1 MREIHV
7 SRRSKKTAMALIP
20 FPDLMT
26 AAARGGYAVGYF
38 ESWNLESLL
47 AVAGAAEATRSPVIL
62 GFSGIYIPHPQ
73 RVAADRLGPYAALG
87 LEVAH
92 SLTVPCCLLFN
103 ESPHLDWVFESIDL
117 GFNLTMFSDEGMSAE
132 EQAAIARK
140 VVERAHPA
148 GVAVEAE
155 MSSLT
160 GLSEELSAA
169 PPDLHL
175 TDPAAAA
182 AFVAE
187 TGIDALA
194 VNIGQAH
201 LHGRGQLRLDFER
214 LAALRRAVSVPLV
227 LHGATSVARDDLAA
241 VARTGIGKI
250 NVGSAIKRA
259 FFEAT
264 RRACLAAGESY
275 NPYDVLGSGFP
286 SDVLT
291 AGRVAMQAVVEDMMR
306 LFGSAGK
313 A

>member
-1 MREIHV
+1 M
-7 SRRSKKTAMALIP
+7 SLIP
-20 FPDLMT
+20 FPDLM
-26 AAARGGYAVGYF
+26 AEAERGHYAVGYF

-47 AVAGAAEATRSPVIL
+47 AVADAAEALRSPVIL
-62 GFSGIYIPHPQ
+62 GFSGITIPHPQ
-73 RVAADRLGPYAALG
+73 RLVRDRLAPYAALG
-87 LEVAH
+87 LEVAR

-117 GFNLTMFSDEGMSAE
+117 GFNLTMFSDEEMSAA
-132 EQAAIARK
+132 EQAAIARQ
-140 VVERAHPA
+140 VAARAHPA

-155 MSSLT
+155 MSSLV
-160 GLSEELSAA
+160 GLSGDVATIPS
-169 PPDLHL
+169 DLHL

-194 VNIGQAH
+194 VNIGQVH
-201 LHGRGQLRLDFER
+201 LHGRRQVRLDFAR
-214 LAALRRAVSVPLV
+214 LAALRQAVPVPLV

-241 VARTGIGKI
+241 AARVGIGKI

-275 NPYDVLGSGFP
+275 NPYDVLGSGFAA
-286 SDVLT
+286 DVLV
-291 AGRVAMQAVVEDMMR
+291 AGRLAMQAVVEDLMR